1 MQLNKT
7 LTTIYYLAMLLVL
20 GGIILHITEITI
32 AFAFLIAGLIP
43 VLAIR
48 IYNWIKTPPE
58 DRRRSFVYV
67 FSGLALTAAVTAIYF
82 NRSYW
87 IIFVALSA
95 VLDLYYSFRTK

>member
-1 MQLNKT
+1 MQINKT
-7 LTTIYYLAMLLVL
+7 LTTIYYFAMLLIL
-20 GGIILHITEITI
+20 GGIILHITEIN
-32 AFAFLIAGLIP
+32 FAVPVLITGLIP

-48 IYNWIKTPPE
+48 IYNWIMTAPE

-67 FSGLALTAAVTAIYF
+67 FSGLALAAAVTAIYF

-95 VLDLYYSFRTK
+95 LLDFYYSFRAK

>member
-7 LTTIYYLAMLLVL
+7 LTTIHNFAMLLIL
-20 GGIILHITEITI
+20 GGIILHITEKNFAVPVLITGI
-32 AFAFLIAGLIP
+32 IP

-48 IYNWIKTPPE
+48 TYNWIITVPE
-58 DRRRSFVYV
+58 NRRRNFVYV
-67 FSGLALTAAVTAIYF
+67 FSGLALAAAAAAIYF

-95 VLDLYYSFRTK
+95 VLDFYYSFRVK